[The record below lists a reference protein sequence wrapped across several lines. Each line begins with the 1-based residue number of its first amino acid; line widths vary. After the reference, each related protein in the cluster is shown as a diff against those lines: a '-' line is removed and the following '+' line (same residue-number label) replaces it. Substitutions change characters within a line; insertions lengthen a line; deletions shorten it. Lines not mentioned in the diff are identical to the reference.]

1 MQIIVQVLQ
10 WLGPQVARLIPWL
23 IVTIGAWVGLKRA
36 GGLTGI
42 ALHIFELLTQVILV
56 AVSILFQ
63 LFAQI
68 AATIINVFMMLNP
81 FSKYGA
87 ASILWEFFKN
97 ISYVAIVF
105 LALIAGFEWI
115 LNREDE
121 ARRLLLG
128 LLLIAFLI
136 NFTFVLAKELF
147 MAIWYLQTGILQSA
161 GLYIQGEDGESYS
174 KLGSLIYA
182 ALSLVPPKEFL
193 DKISPFLKSLA
204 EQAGQAGAGSAS
216 NIESAVIVTVQL
228 LGIFLYVIYSLIMWI
243 FAGIAIGRFFIISFL
258 VGVLPIA
265 CVAYTTPWFKSRWDE
280 WWRMF
285 LTWNFNIL
293 ILIPLILIGISL
305 IATNTGTLHELKIMD
320 LLLKPEG
327 SEVAKPLGGTLTEDA
342 AIFVAIILRFVF
354 IGIYF
359 LFVLFAALRLGGRAA
374 DYGYR
379 FGKWLWGSVIGGAL
393 LWAGKEFAG
402 KPALDKLGSGLEKL
416 GDTLAMSRFGVFRN
430 LGTRVKDLGESLR
443 KPVKKDIESQAKAIW
458 EQIKDKSP
466 EEIAQIIQRYPA
478 ALQKE
483 IAKLAEREKS
493 ADELIKIA
501 GNIDL
506 QKAAKTGVLKNLC
519 GRTFDCNLT
528 RLITATEEEEK
539 VRALNQIAGKLD
551 WRTANLGDLSS
562 VLTKAGIEARRHPL
576 LFTNMYTY
584 VPNKRNFWTPENIR
598 WLAQQGQSG
607 FIEANLGTIRTTPA
621 YRAVIGDKRTGGG
634 AREIAGML
642 KRSELEDVIREVLE
656 ESYKEGKLDELL
668 QNPEKLI
675 EAINNRISQ
684 INRQLLTAPQH
695 ILSPEQQEELRKN
708 LNEILSYKSS
718 FTDADFKQLVLKDPK
733 DPIHYRIRDIARI
746 LNKTEDEIR
755 SVIEDKLDQLN
766 NWAQNP
772 DEFLRSLGITPQTS
786 PPTPIAQISSLSQDQ
801 QQSLSML
808 LSKLLGALKTPPP
821 TGREERGISRRELE
835 EMGERLRSELGKKE
849 ET

>member
-56 AVSILFQ
+56 AVSFLFQ
-63 LFAQI
+63 FFAQI

-87 ASILWEFFKN
+87 ASILWEFVKN

-228 LGIFLYVIYSLIMWI
+228 LGIFLYVIYSLIMWV

-342 AIFVAIILRFVF
+342 ALFVAIILRFVF

-402 KPALDKLGSGLEKL
+402 KPVLDKLGSGLEKI
-416 GDTLAMSRFGVFRN
+416 GDTLVRTPGWLGGPLRS

-443 KPVKKDIESQAKAIW
+443 KPRKETIEAQAKAIW
-458 EQIKDKSP
+458 DAIKNWSPADIAQELGRYHGPLNKELAKLVHQDKSP
-466 EEIAQIIQRYPA
+466 
-478 ALQKE
+478 
-483 IAKLAEREKS
+483 
-493 ADELIKIA
+493 
-501 GNIDL
+501 
-506 QKAAKTGVLKNLC
+506 
-519 GRTFDCNLT
+519 
-528 RLITATEEEEK
+528 
-539 VRALNQIAGKLD
+539 
-551 WRTANLGDLSS
+551 
-562 VLTKAGIEARRHPL
+562 
-576 LFTNMYTY
+576 
-584 VPNKRNFWTPENIR
+584 
-598 WLAQQGQSG
+598 
-607 FIEANLGTIRTTPA
+607 
-621 YRAVIGDKRTGGG
+621 
-634 AREIAGML
+634 
-642 KRSELEDVIREVLE
+642 
-656 ESYKEGKLDELL
+656 DELL
-668 QNPEKLI
+668 QIAANLRNIQQADKEGVLKELCGTKL
-675 EAINNRISQ
+675 
-684 INRQLLTAPQH
+684 
-695 ILSPEQQEELRKN
+695 
-708 LNEILSYKSS
+708 
-718 FTDADFKQLVLKDPK
+718 DCQLVRLVRAQTPSE
-733 DPIHYRIRDIARI
+733 RMVALSNLLSE
-746 LNKTEDEIR
+746 LNWRRAD
-755 SVIEDKLDQLN
+755 LN
-766 NWAQNP
+766 DVNN
-772 DEFLRSLGITPQTS
+772 
-786 PPTPIAQISSLSQDQ
+786 
-801 QQSLSML
+801 L
-808 LSKLLGALKTPPP
+808 LSKLGIQPGLIGTALPLDPNKVRSILNSYKNIKFLVNNNIPFNIQFLRQASLYHAVVEGGADKIAEGIVSHLVQQNIIQPAQVTQCKTQLKKEFKRILENYYIQ
-821 TGREERGISRRELE
+821 GRLDNELSNIINRQPSNLLNELE
-835 EMGERLRSELGKKE
+835 QKKSDVLNRMNVQGAPQAPQIVQIPNILQ
-849 ET
+849 TFTLLFQYIQ